1 MTLKQLIRL
10 IDSTQVDLL
19 TYHKLVLDNNLSH
32 ELVFKFLYRLDRY
45 RKGQLNANLP
55 IHRV

>member
-1 MTLKQLIRL
+1 MTLKQVIRL
-10 IDSTQVDLL
+10 IDSQPIDLL

-45 RKGQLNANLP
+45 RKGQPNANLSTN
-55 IHRV
+55 

>member
-45 RKGQLNANLP
+45 RKGHPNANLP
-55 IHRV
+55 THRV

>member
-45 RKGQLNANLP
+45 RKGHPNANLP
-55 IHRV
+55 TH